1 MIRRKHAIDV
11 WAGSSLEASWS
22 TLLQTQKAS
31 SSTDIRTNSTCTF
44 DASSLEYTTFSFFPG
59 NGMPV
64 KEVRQKWSWH
74 SLREGNCSR
83 PNKMLQWACMA
94 TRDTEDQLLSW
105 FTSARSHCQETQ
117 DAPWFTLL
125 LRVAWRVGDDPGIL
139 VLCQTPIHE
148 ISPRAELTVSW
159 HKWAF
164 NGSVS
169 GRWDRY
175 SLSPNPCVWL
185 EGTVFSKGHVQGFW
199 GEEQK
204 MFFWPVGLSSSEGSV
219 AWQEDDFTGARE
231 PQGQQDSCKGTTPE
245 RTVVLNTKL

>member
-1 MIRRKHAIDV
+1 
-11 WAGSSLEASWS
+11 
-22 TLLQTQKAS
+22 
-31 SSTDIRTNSTCTF
+31 
-44 DASSLEYTTFSFFPG
+44 
-59 NGMPV
+59 
-64 KEVRQKWSWH
+64 
-74 SLREGNCSR
+74 
-83 PNKMLQWACMA
+83 MLQWAWYGHQGHRRPA
-94 TRDTEDQLLSW
+94 SFLVY
-105 FTSARSHCQETQ
+105 FCQKSQ

-125 LRVAWRVGDDPGIL
+125 LRVAWRVGDNPGTL

-164 NGSVS
+164 SGSVS

-175 SLSPNPCVWL
+175 SLSPNPCLWL

-219 AWQEDDFTGARE
+219 ARQDDFTGARE

-245 RTVVLNTKL
+245 RTVVLNIKL